1 MHAASDRDRQQP
13 PVPPRSLLP
22 PKTRESILLPAL
34 FPEPQPRSLF
44 SVWWPESIGGD
55 HGIPKKQLDEQ
66 CQASSL
72 SRGMLGLVPPP
83 LSLFPPGTS
92 SLPRGSPARARTW
105 RQRRVNLKSLFA
117 RTQTAAIPS
126 SQNEKTQCVQS
137 HSHGLKSAGQ
147 RPQRKTEAVR
157 NHREVPALCTAKCQL
172 EYSQH
177 SNVLQQVASE

>member
-1 MHAASDRDRQQP
+1 MQRAIEIGS
-13 PVPPRSLLP
+13 SLRCPLALSSLP
-22 PKTRESILLPAL
+22 KPGRAFCCRPL

-44 SVWWPESIGGD
+44 SVWWPEGIGGD

>member
-1 MHAASDRDRQQP
+1 MPSQQP
-13 PVPPRSLLP
+13 FPGDAGAGPPAPVSVPPGHILP
-22 PKTRESILLPAL
+22 PSG
-34 FPEPQPRSLF
+34 QPRT
-44 SVWWPESIGGD
+44 
-55 HGIPKKQLDEQ
+55 
-66 CQASSL
+66 
-72 SRGMLGLVPPP
+72 
-83 LSLFPPGTS
+83 GTDVEAAQGEFKS
-92 SLPRGSPARARTW
+92 
-105 RQRRVNLKSLFA
+105 LKSLFA